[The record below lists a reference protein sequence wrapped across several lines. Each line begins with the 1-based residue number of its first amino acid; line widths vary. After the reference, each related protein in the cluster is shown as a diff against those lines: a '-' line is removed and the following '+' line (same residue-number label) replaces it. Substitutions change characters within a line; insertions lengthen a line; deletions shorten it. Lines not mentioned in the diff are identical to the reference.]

1 MNWWI
6 EANRSG
12 SVVVWALLPHPW
24 GEEECSADARLLE
37 GESGRTV
44 VSKSARGL
52 GALQDASRG
61 PRMDGA
67 GSVAGLRMAAGYQP
81 AIQPIN
87 NRRYG
92 VGQVSWIGEWFA
104 DARLLEGES
113 GRTVVSK
120 SARGLGALQDASRG
134 RMVEGAGSVAGLR
147 MAAGLETGDTAGWET
162 CGTGLAGTDFR
173 RQ

>member
-12 SVVVWALLPHPW
+12 RVVVWALLPHPW
-24 GEEECSADARLLE
+24 GEEEWS
-37 GESGRTV
+37 
-44 VSKSARGL
+44 
-52 GALQDASRG
+52 
-61 PRMDGA
+61 
-67 GSVAGLRMAAGYQP
+67 
-81 AIQPIN
+81 
-87 NRRYG
+87 
-92 VGQVSWIGEWFA
+92 A